1 MVERDVLGSH
11 FSAHGIDRGKADLD
25 GALRDV
31 EDVGALE
38 FEDQTVRAIVERQ
51 QKARAIGPGR

>member
-1 MVERDVLGSH
+1 
-11 FSAHGIDRGKADLD
+11 LD